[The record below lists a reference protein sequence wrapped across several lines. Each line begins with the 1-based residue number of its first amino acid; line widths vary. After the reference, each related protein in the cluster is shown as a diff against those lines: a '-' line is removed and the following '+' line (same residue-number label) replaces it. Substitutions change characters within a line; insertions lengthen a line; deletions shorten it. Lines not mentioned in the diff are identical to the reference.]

1 MNTTLTTDSMRI
13 DRDGDLAIV
22 TLTQAARGNP
32 FEGAFCRD
40 FKQIAAHLFD
50 MPGLRAVLL
59 RAEGANFSFGGD
71 IKTFHPVREQL
82 GPLVRE
88 WTADLHMGLQR
99 FWRLPVPVVSAVQGF
114 AMGGGVALMAGADL
128 VIAGE
133 SARFGSAFA
142 QLGFS
147 CDSGTSFVLTA
158 RMGMARA
165 RRFLLMM
172 EMLSSQEA
180 LAAGLADRVVPDGQL
195 QELALASA
203 RQFAAGPTLAYG
215 ELKRLFLKAGQASLE
230 AQLEDE
236 ALTMARVCMTA
247 DAHEGLCAMVEK
259 RKPVFQGR

>member
-1 MNTTLTTDSMRI
+1 MTTTLTTDSLRI
-13 DRDGDLAIV
+13 DRDGALAIV

-32 FEGAFCRD
+32 FDGVFCRD
-40 FKQIAAHLFD
+40 FKQAAAHLFD
-50 MPGLRAVLL
+50 ARDLRAVLL

-82 GPLVRE
+82 SPLVRE

-128 VIAGE
+128 VLAGQ

-165 RRFLLMM
+165 RRFLLMT
-172 EMLSSQEA
+172 EILTSQEA
-180 LAAGLADRVVPDGQL
+180 VAAGLADRVLPDEAL
-195 QELALASA
+195 QDMALATA
-203 RQFAAGPTLAYG
+203 RQLAAGPTMAYG
-215 ELKRLFLKAGQASLE
+215 ELKRLFLKAGQATLE

-247 DAHEGLCAMVEK
+247 DAHEGLAAMVEK